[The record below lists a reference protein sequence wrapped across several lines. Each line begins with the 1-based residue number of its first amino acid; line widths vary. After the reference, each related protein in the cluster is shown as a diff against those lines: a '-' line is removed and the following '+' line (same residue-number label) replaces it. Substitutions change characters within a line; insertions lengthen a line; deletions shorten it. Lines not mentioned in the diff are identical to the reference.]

1 LSISGTIYGVLASL
15 FVSLYAIYIKRVLPE
30 VNHSVWLLTL
40 YNNVNAILLFIP
52 LMIVFGEPSVIYN
65 YSEIFSLGFW
75 VPMSAAGLFGFA
87 IGYVT
92 GLQVKVGKTNPLS
105 LHYYY
110 TNNPLEAI
118 SLFGLRVNS

>member
-52 LMIVFGEPSVIYN
+52 LMIVFGELSVIYN

-75 VPMSAAGLFGFA
+75 APMSAAGLFGFA

-92 GLQVKVGKTNPLS
+92 GLQVKVRKTSSLS
-105 LHYYY
+105 LHYY
-110 TNNPLEAI
+110 TNNPL
-118 SLFGLRVNS
+118 